1 MLDGIRVFTKDELW
15 RRILGELG
23 AVVSD
28 VQSGTDI
35 DFDAINLA
43 NAPISAVEIKAVLLS
58 AQGNDKILKQIF
70 GRPVALPGVQAR
82 IVVALAKS
90 GGMRG
95 ADLKEALGYSRD
107 AATHTIDTAIYQL
120 RRTYGRDFIQNDR
133 GVYRIG
139 KI

>member
-1 MLDGIRVFTKDELW
+1 MLDGIRVFTKNELW
-15 RRILGELG
+15 RRILSELG
-23 AVVSD
+23 AVVSN
-28 VQSGTDI
+28 VQTGTDI

-43 NAPISAVEIKAVLLS
+43 NVPMSPVEIKAALLS

-70 GRPVALPGVQAR
+70 GRPVSLPGVQAR
-82 IVVALAKS
+82 VVVALAKS
-90 GGMRG
+90 GGMRA
-95 ADLKEALGYSRD
+95 ADLKDALGYSRD

>member
-1 MLDGIRVFTKDELW
+1 MLDGIRVFTKNELW
-15 RRILGELG
+15 RRILSELG
-23 AVVSD
+23 AVVSN
-28 VQSGTDI
+28 VQTGTDI

-43 NAPISAVEIKAVLLS
+43 NVPMSPVEIKAALLS

-70 GRPVALPGVQAR
+70 GQPVSLPGVQAR
-82 IVVALAKS
+82 VVVALAKS
-90 GGMRG
+90 GGMRA